1 MNIHRRDRGSHATIT
16 LAGELDLETA
26 HSVRVVIED
35 CLGDGIRT
43 VDIDLTLL
51 TFCDVI
57 GLNAFLVA
65 SRLTTTAGGS
75 LCLRHPSP
83 LLTRLLDL
91 TATGFLLYD
100 RPQVPA
106 PRVAVTD
113 DVAAVCPTL
122 LASRPGPRAWPW
134 ARPAARGEVV
144 VGDQ

>member
-1 MNIHRRDRGSHATIT
+1 MPVQSSLNLYRNDRVNHATIT

-26 HSVRVVIED
+26 PSVRVMIED
-35 CLGDGIRT
+35 CLRDGIRT

-51 TFCDVI
+51 TFCDVS

-100 RPQVPA
+100 RPLVSA
-106 PRVAVTD
+106 PR
-113 DVAAVCPTL
+113 AAVADDLAAGRPTS
-122 LASRPGPRAWPW
+122 LAS
-134 ARPAARGEVV
+134 
-144 VGDQ
+144 